1 MRIVSGLLR
10 DRSNIRVNWESLEW
24 QRESA
29 VNTSMISVLLRD
41 RRGVWG
47 EMWNSR
53 TILDFNNLNTFVCA
67 VWCWRAWKEGILARR
82 NEYFLKCPQKKTE
95 PFSDPHFQAHTQ
107 FWPIWPMDL
116 IFWVWS
122 CDYNKSTDSP
132 ISYSDSVATLRLKKK
147 VQGKRGLKKL
157 CQSPEIIVE
166 STSSSGIIH
175 SPQKV

>member
-1 MRIVSGLLR
+1 MTSGLLSE
-10 DRSNIRVNWESLEW
+10 RSNIRVNCEILEW
-24 QRESA
+24 RCGSA
-29 VNTSMISVLLRD
+29 VNTSMTSVLLRD

-47 EMWNSR
+47 EMWDSR

-67 VWCWRAWKEGILARR
+67 VWGWRAWKEGTLARR
-82 NEYFLKCPQKKTE
+82 NEYLLKCPQEKTE
-95 PFSDPHFQAHTQ
+95 PFSYPHLQAHTQ

-116 IFWVWS
+116 ICWVWS
-122 CDYNKSTDSP
+122 CGYNKSTDSP
-132 ISYSDSVATLRLKKK
+132 ISYSDSMATLRLKKK

-157 CQSPEIIVE
+157 CQSQEITVE